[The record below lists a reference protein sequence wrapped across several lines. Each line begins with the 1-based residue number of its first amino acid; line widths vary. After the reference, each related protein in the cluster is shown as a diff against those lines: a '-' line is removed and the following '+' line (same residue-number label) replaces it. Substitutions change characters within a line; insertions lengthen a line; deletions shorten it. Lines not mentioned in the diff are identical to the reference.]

1 VRAVAFLIA
10 VLAAVPCPA
19 CAGAPTEAVRPFYT
33 TPGLEFQPAARDRF
47 IDPARKV
54 LDADEAIRKS
64 GETDGCLDPALALD
78 DTDYDYAD
86 VMASLKFV
94 EAVKGDQAVVSA
106 LFRAE
111 GEPARVEWK
120 LRKVGEDWKIADIF
134 SLTKDWAL
142 SQFNCE

>member
-1 VRAVAFLIA
+1 
-10 VLAAVPCPA
+10 
-19 CAGAPTEAVRPFYT
+19 
-33 TPGLEFQPAARDRF
+33 
-47 IDPARKV
+47 
-54 LDADEAIRKS
+54 
-64 GETDGCLDPALALD
+64 
-78 DTDYDYAD
+78 
-86 VMASLKFV
+86 MASLKFV

-111 GEPARVEWK
+111 EEPARAEWK

>member
-1 VRAVAFLIA
+1 M
-10 VLAAVPCPA
+10 
-19 CAGAPTEAVRPFYT
+19 
-33 TPGLEFQPAARDRF
+33 
-47 IDPARKV
+47 

-64 GETDGCLDPALALD
+64 GETDRCLDPALTFD

-111 GEPARVEWK
+111 GEPARVGWK
-120 LRKVGEDWKIADIF
+120 LRKVGEEWKIADIF

-142 SQFNCE
+142 SQFNCGE

>member
-19 CAGAPTEAVRPFYT
+19 WAGAPTEAVRPFYT

-64 GETDGCLDPALALD
+64 GETDGCLDPALAFD

-120 LRKVGEDWKIADIF
+120 LRKVGEEWKIADIF